1 MHNERLHWEEQYEQ
15 GATPWDT
22 RITPPEVTAFW
33 AERPAPQAGIALDLG
48 CGTAT
53 NAAYLARLGL
63 TVYGCDLSLTALA
76 MGKRRLQQAD
86 ASLLAQVRLF
96 QADVT
101 RLPLRNLAANYVLD
115 IGCLHGVPAAT
126 RPSYAA
132 GVINNLAAGGFYQ
145 LYAFDYLGDD
155 DAKEYRPARGLGKDE
170 AIELFTPALRVIE
183 ILRAR
188 PDRHPCRWYLLQ
200 KP

>member
-1 MHNERLHWEEQYEQ
+1 MYNERLHWEEQYEQ
-15 GATPWDT
+15 GTTPWDT
-22 RITPPEVTAFW
+22 HITPPEVIAFW
-33 AERPAPQAGIALDLG
+33 ADRPAPGAGIALDLG

-53 NAAYLARLGL
+53 NVAYLARLGL
-63 TVYGCDLSLTALA
+63 TVYGCDLALTALI
-76 MGKRRLQQAD
+76 MGRQRLQQAS
-86 ASLLAQVRLF
+86 ALLLTQVCLF
-96 QADVT
+96 QADAT
-101 RLPLRNLAANYVLD
+101 RLPLHNLGANYVLD

-145 LYAFDYLGDD
+145 LYAFDYLGAD
-155 DAKEYRPARGLGKDE
+155 DAKAYRPARGLHQDE
-170 AIELFTPALRVIE
+170 VVELFTPALRVVE

-200 KP
+200 KA